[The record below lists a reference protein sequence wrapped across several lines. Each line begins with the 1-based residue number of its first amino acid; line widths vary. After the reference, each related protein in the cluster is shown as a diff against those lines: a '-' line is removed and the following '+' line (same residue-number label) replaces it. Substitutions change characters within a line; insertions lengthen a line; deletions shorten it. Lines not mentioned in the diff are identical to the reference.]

1 MVRSSCTSG
10 PPAYEGGG
18 TMISAILSYEFL
30 QNAFLSGLIIGVIA
44 PLLGLFIV
52 VRRLALIADALSHVA
67 LAGIAGSLYMSQQI
81 LFFSALNPVYLGIV
95 SAVGGSL
102 LIEKLRGAYRHYEEL
117 AIPVIL
123 SAGIGLGAI
132 FISLSQ
138 GFASDLVGYLF
149 GSVSAVSRQD
159 LWIVIVIAII
169 VIAYIRFL
177 YKELFILS
185 FDPDYAK
192 VSGVSSKYVQM
203 VFMVITA
210 LVIGAS
216 MRIVGILL
224 VSSLMTIPVAAA
236 IQLAKSFKGAL
247 IYSIVFGEVA
257 VIVGLVSA
265 YHMDIAPGGT
275 IVVTS
280 IIILLLV
287 LIWKKIQA
295 GQNARAIKG
304 QEIV

>member
-1 MVRSSCTSG
+1 
-10 PPAYEGGG
+10 
-18 TMISAILSYEFL
+18 MISALLSYEFL
-30 QNAFLSGLIIGVIA
+30 QNAFLSGLIIGIIA

-67 LAGIAGSLYMSQQI
+67 LAGIAGSLYLSQQV
-81 LFFSALNPVYLGIV
+81 LFFAALNPVYLGIA

-132 FISLSQ
+132 FISLSK
-138 GFASDLVGYLF
+138 GFGSDLIGYLF

-159 LWIVIVIAII
+159 LVIVIIIAII

-177 YKELFILS
+177 YKELFALS
-185 FDPDYAK
+185 FDQDYAK
-192 VSGVSSKYVQM
+192 VSGVNSRYIQM
-203 VFMVITA
+203 VFMIITA

-236 IQLAKSFKGAL
+236 MQLAKSFKGAI
-247 IYSIVFGEVA
+247 IYSIVFGETA
-257 VIVGLVSA
+257 VIVGLVMA
-265 YHMDIAPGGT
+265 YYLDIAPGGT
-275 IVVTS
+275 IVITS
-280 IIILLLV
+280 IVILLLV
-287 LIWKKIQA
+287 LMWNKLQA
-295 GQNARAIKG
+295 GHNARVVKEGIA
-304 QEIV
+304 